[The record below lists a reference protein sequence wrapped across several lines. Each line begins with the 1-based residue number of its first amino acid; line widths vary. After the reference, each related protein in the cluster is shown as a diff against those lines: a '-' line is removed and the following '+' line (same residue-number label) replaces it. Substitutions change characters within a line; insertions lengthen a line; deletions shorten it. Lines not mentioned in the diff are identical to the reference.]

1 MLGTGKR
8 VEAQMVG
15 WKDLGPSLGL
25 TRRSVSRPIS
35 ILALERTSR
44 SNATRLRGDGIHVKK
59 IIATAAVF
67 ATLAPTALLAA
78 QVSQAA
84 PNDATT
90 TVAPAPGGRQH
101 APADTPAQQA
111 PPVQTQTAPP
121 PPPPPAPV
129 QTTDE
134 PPVKTVAPPPAETPT
149 PTVPASTPTVAPTT
163 EATVTT
169 PAPRIATSTAPVP
182 PTTQAP
188 VTTQV
193 TTQSPAATSVPST
206 QSPTTTPASSAPPTT
221 SGLAPAATTSASAA
235 VTTSAVGPT
244 QSTSS
249 SSPSSAGSSSSGTS
263 SALNTPLTSAAP
275 VTTSLAPTTV
285 VTDGKT
291 VTELVPS
298 TSSSTVSVSS
308 GTPVVPQPAGVPVQS
323 AEAIQ
328 AAKVAPAVFVNPAA
342 PPPPPVNVTNVTNIN
357 TQITNIQQI
366 NIRNNTNVT
375 ANNWRPDR
383 WDYVDYDPYRRPV
396 LYNPC
401 GQDVRY
407 RYYYNG
413 DYRDAW
419 VPAGGRIVLN
429 IGIIGV
435 FPFVAVGSNFVS
447 SGFFNG
453 GAWIPPS
460 DDYTGPPPPD
470 WQPYQPTYYDNAYVN
485 VPAANRSIFV
495 NRVTEVGHDDTAPPG
510 QQDSFMLDGT
520 TLARGQINPDGS
532 AITLATA
539 QKTPGVG
546 PVTDGVDL
554 VNLATPAAPP
564 SDNTPYYV
572 GAALAVAAL
581 AGGVFWWVWRKGRS
595 GPAHGGGYDPPTQ
608 QIG

>member
-8 VEAQMVG
+8 VEARMVG

-35 ILALERTSR
+35 ILVLERTSCG
-44 SNATRLRGDGIHVKK
+44 NATRVRGDGIHVKK
-59 IIATAAVF
+59 IIATVAVF

-90 TVAPAPGGRQH
+90 TVAPAPGGRQQ

-111 PPVQTQTAPP
+111 PPIQTQTAPP

-129 QTTDE
+129 QKTDE
-134 PPVKTVAPPPAETPT
+134 QPVKTVVPPPVETPT

-169 PAPRIATSTAPVP
+169 PAPRIATTTAPVS

-188 VTTQV
+188 ITTQL
-193 TTQSPAATSVPST
+193 TTQSPAATPAPSVL
-206 QSPTTTPASSAPPTT
+206 PTT
-221 SGLAPAATTSASAA
+221 SALAPAATTSASAA

-244 QSTSS
+244 QPTSS
-249 SSPSSAGSSSSGTS
+249 SSPSSAGPSSPGTS
-263 SALNTPLTSAAP
+263 SALNTPQTSAAP

-328 AAKVAPAVFVNPAA
+328 AARLAPAVFVNPAA

-375 ANNWRPDR
+375 VNNWRPDR
-383 WDYVDYDPYRRPV
+383 WDYVDYDPYRRPI

-447 SGFFNG
+447 SGYFNG

-470 WQPYQPTYYDNAYVN
+470 WQPYNPTYYDNAYVN
-485 VPAANRSIFV
+485 VPAANQSIFV
-495 NRVTEVGHDDTAPPG
+495 NRVTEVGHDDTAPAG

-520 TLARGQINPDGS
+520 TLARGQISPDGS

-564 SDNTPYYV
+564 RDNTPYYV

-595 GPAHGGGYDPPTQ
+595 GPAHAGGYDPPTQ
-608 QIG
+608 QIR